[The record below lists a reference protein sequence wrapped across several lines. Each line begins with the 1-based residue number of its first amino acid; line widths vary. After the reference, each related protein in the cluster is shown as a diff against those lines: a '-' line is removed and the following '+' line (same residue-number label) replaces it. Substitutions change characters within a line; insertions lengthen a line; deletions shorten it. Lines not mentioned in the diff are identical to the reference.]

1 MIIKPTVLDRR
12 IWEFLYTDDRIGI
25 AMDTDMDMGA
35 EAVVTVGSYLGR
47 EAVIKTRPRKGYR
60 HPDLD
65 TSLRTHRTKNEARTM
80 RDARNAGVRT
90 PVIYDVDYHEGR
102 IVMERIS
109 GRKVRDIIE
118 DDPGSARDVCMKI
131 GEAVAKLHDSRICH
145 GDLTTSNMILT
156 DSGELCLFDFS
167 LGGVKCG
174 IEEMGVDIHLLERA
188 FSSAHSGSFEL
199 FDVIM
204 ESYRSNKRNS
214 EEVLKRVEIIKG
226 RARYT

>member
-12 IWEFLYTDDRIGI
+12 IWESLYTDDRIEI

-109 GRKVRDIIE
+109 GRKVKDIIE
-118 DDPGSARDVCMKI
+118 DDPGSAHDVCMKI

-204 ESYRSNKRNS
+204 GSYRSNKRNS